1 LFRSFEAIYRRHIEH
16 AKFTIVKGPDFKFL
30 KERLIFVRLIL
41 KEHQELSLGAR
52 TGLIQALL
60 SEDALRPAQQVIAK
74 SDNNK
79 DSGKTSWFPKL
90 PFILTWLSR
99 PSTDEESL
107 RKQMKKIA
115 HGISDSNFV
124 LEVTGIEDEDLKA
137 PT

>member
-1 LFRSFEAIYRRHIEH
+1 LFRSFEAIYRRHIED
-16 AKFTIVKGPDFKFL
+16 AKFTVVKGPDFKFL

-41 KEHQELSLGAR
+41 KEHQELSLGER

-60 SEDALRPAQQVIAK
+60 SEDAPRPAQQVIAK

-79 DSGKTSWFPKL
+79 DSGKTSWFSKL
-90 PFILTWLSR
+90 PIILTWLSG
-99 PSTDEESL
+99 PGTDEESL